1 VADQFVIGI
10 PLQEI
15 DSKEIATTWNA
26 TTAVVGHGGLL
37 SVSTFVDD
45 HITFGGIRCAIPPYA
60 GFHPTVIGDALLTNA
75 DDTHYMS
82 PDRTIRLLLS
92 GSFAASSCQLR
103 SA

>member
-1 VADQFVIGI
+1 MWRTSLSLGY

-45 HITFGGIRCAIPPYA
+45 HITFYA

-92 GSFAASSCQLR
+92 GSFAVSSCQLR